1 MKAVKQ
7 YIRRTRAAAQ
17 NTAAIGGKTVKK
29 FSISIPINPV
39 PKARP
44 RFTKA
49 GHAYTPQKTAD
60 YEKAIADY
68 WEQSTKGFS
77 YDREQPLV
85 VNLGFGLPIPKSTPK
100 YKRHM
105 MQNGTIKP
113 TKKVDVDN
121 LAKAVMDALNGVAW
135 GDDSQ
140 VVRVSI
146 FKEYAKE
153 PYVHIYIHDDAE

>member
-1 MKAVKQ
+1 M
-7 YIRRTRAAAQ
+7 
-17 NTAAIGGKTVKK
+17 TAATGRVNVKK
-29 FSISIPINPV
+29 FNITIPIRPV
-39 PKARP
+39 PKQRP
-44 RFTKA
+44 RFNYKTK
-49 GHAYTPQKTAD
+49 HAYTPTKTEE
-60 YEKAIADY
+60 YEKAIAEY
-68 WEQSTKGFS
+68 WRQATNGFS

-105 MQNGTIKP
+105 MQDGTIKP

-140 VVRVSI
+140 VVKVSI
-146 FKEYAKE
+146 YKEYAKE
-153 PYVHIYIHDDAE
+153 PYVYIYIHDDAE